1 MTALSNLRDP
11 RGGDSSDRVVNA
23 LAKVAPAA

>member
-1 MTALSNLRDP
+1 MTMLSNLRDP
-11 RGGDSSDRVVNA
+11 RGGEPVDRLVNA